1 MTNARVLVVGNGTAL
16 NELVDSGL
24 AQRGFNVKC
33 KTSAEAA
40 LSVLDTDDFEVLL
53 TDAHT
58 EGMSGL
64 ELCKEALRRKPDLC
78 VIITNQNGNLE
89 HAIEAIRAGAY
100 DLVTQPFTKDA
111 LAVSV
116 ERAVRHRT
124 LCNELSR
131 LKDRVA
137 TLDSAALIG
146 ESPAMQRVFEMI
158 ERVAKSDSSVLITG
172 ESGTGKEL
180 VAKSLHEK
188 SGRGGPFL
196 AINCAAMP
204 EPLLESELF
213 GHNRG
218 AFTDAKTS
226 RSGLFVDADK
236 GTLLLDEIGE
246 MPLGMQAKLLRALQ
260 HKTVRPLGGAQ
271 EVEFDARIIAA
282 TNRDLEEDVNAKQF
296 REDLYYRI
304 NVVLIRVPPL
314 RARGTDVLLLAQY
327 FLNRAAQRCG
337 KSVTRMGRAVAEK
350 LIEYDWPGN
359 VRELENCM
367 ERAITLAE
375 YDELTVNDL
384 PAKVRDRKT
393 PEVFGGEQ
401 DLDDLPPMRVVE
413 QRYIRRV
420 LDAVG
425 GNKTLAS
432 KMLGFDRRTLY
443 RKISRWD

>member
-16 NELVDSGL
+16 NELVDAGL
-24 AQRGFNVKC
+24 AQRGFNIKC
-33 KTSAEAA
+33 KASAEAA
-40 LSVLDTDDFEVLL
+40 LSTLESDDFEVLL

-58 EGMSGL
+58 DGMSGL
-64 ELCKEALRRKPDLC
+64 ELCREALRRKPDLC

-124 LCNELSR
+124 LCNELAR
-131 LKDRVA
+131 LRDRVA
-137 TLDSAALIG
+137 TLDSSALIG

-158 ERVAKSDSSVLITG
+158 DRVAKSDSSVLITG

-180 VAKSLHEK
+180 VAKALHEK
-188 SGRGGPFL
+188 SGRTGPFL

-213 GHNRG
+213 GHARG
-218 AFTDAKTS
+218 AFTDAKTA

-375 YDELTVNDL
+375 YDEITVNDL

-393 PEVFGGEQ
+393 PEVFSGEQ